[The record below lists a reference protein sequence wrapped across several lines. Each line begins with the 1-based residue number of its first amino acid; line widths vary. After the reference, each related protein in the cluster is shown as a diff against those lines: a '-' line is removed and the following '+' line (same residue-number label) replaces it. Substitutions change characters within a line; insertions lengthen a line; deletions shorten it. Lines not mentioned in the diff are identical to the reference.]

1 MPCYYFH
8 FTDGRRMFTDA
19 AGVELP
25 NVTEARR
32 EAIRCARFVM
42 APQPDDV
49 AAPDWATWKVVVA
62 DEATPKILEL
72 PFTDVDRST

>member
-1 MPCYYFH
+1 
-8 FTDGRRMFTDA
+8 MFTDA

-25 NVTEARR
+25 DVTEARR

-42 APQPDDV
+42 APRADDV
-49 AAPDWATWKVVVA
+49 AAPDWTAWKVVVA

-72 PFTDVDRST
+72 PFVDIDQAT